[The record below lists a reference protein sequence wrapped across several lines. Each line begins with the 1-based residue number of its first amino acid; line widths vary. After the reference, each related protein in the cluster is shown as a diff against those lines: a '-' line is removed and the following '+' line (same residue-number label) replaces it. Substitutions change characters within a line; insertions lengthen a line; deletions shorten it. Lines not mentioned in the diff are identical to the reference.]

1 MVLYLN
7 EPPDHYSLDGSISH
21 INPRQTAP
29 GHAHALLTIHKV
41 AVLFISYS
49 NLSYRNKSRK
59 VSKYYTRSLLSCIVN
74 NDVVVIFVV
83 AHGK

>member
-41 AVLFISYS
+41 AVLFIYS